1 MAKRISISR
10 TLNNLPL
17 ALSGFVAVGLFLVTR
32 HMLEVDPAIALT
44 LDRHAP
50 LLIGISAGLYPFLYR
65 EANAKKA

>member
-17 ALSGFVAVGLFLVTR
+17 ALSVLVYVAL
-32 HMLEVDPAIALT
+32 
-44 LDRHAP
+44 
-50 LLIGISAGLYPFLYR
+50 GLYPFLYR